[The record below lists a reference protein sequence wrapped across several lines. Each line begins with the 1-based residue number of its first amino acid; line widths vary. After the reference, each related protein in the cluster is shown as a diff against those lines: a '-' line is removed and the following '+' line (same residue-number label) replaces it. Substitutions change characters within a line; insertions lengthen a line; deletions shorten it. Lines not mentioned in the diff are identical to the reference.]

1 MSRKT
6 AKKEKDKLYA
16 DIREIKQAVHRNDN
30 SIRELR
36 ASIMLDK
43 SNDKIKDAT
52 HQHSLSLYSDYVG
65 TLTEKAK
72 SEAQHSF
79 MIGIMVG
86 AMAVM
91 VLLTLIS
98 IFA

>member
-16 DIREIKQAVHRNDN
+16 DIKEIKQALYKNDS
-30 SIRELR
+30 SIQELR
-36 ASIMLDK
+36 SSIALKALKDK
-43 SNDKIKDAT
+43 TRDKILKDNADIC
-52 HQHSLSLYSDYVG
+52 SGYVQSV
-65 TLTEKAK
+65 TANAK
-72 SEAQHSF
+72 SEAHHSF
-79 MIGIMVG
+79 MIGVMVG

-98 IFA
+98 LFA